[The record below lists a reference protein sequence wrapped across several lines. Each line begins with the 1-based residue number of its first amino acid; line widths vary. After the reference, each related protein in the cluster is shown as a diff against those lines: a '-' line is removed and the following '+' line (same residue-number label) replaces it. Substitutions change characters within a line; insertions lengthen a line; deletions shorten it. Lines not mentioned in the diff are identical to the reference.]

1 MQVTC
6 TSHAKFTNARA
17 IEALVTHALL
27 RTPEPALQQVTTF
40 TGAHGS
46 YTVKF
51 VKLRTDKLFVS
62 VWVQG
67 RNMAGSVEVTP

>member
-6 TSHAKFTNARA
+6 TSHAKFTNARV

-51 VKLRTDKLFVS
+51 LKIREGRLFAA
-62 VWVQG
+62 VWLQNCTV
-67 RNMAGSVEVTP
+67 AGHAEVTP